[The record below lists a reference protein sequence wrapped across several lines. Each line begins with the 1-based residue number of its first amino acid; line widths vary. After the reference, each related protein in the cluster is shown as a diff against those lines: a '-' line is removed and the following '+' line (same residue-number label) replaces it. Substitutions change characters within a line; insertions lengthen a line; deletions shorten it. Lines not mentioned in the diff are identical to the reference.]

1 MNDGKLTLY
10 FKDRVMALTIVKKVN
25 SATPKKNLS
34 LVSSQREDKIMKKA
48 IVTICGIIGGLYDK
62 TNMIY
67 TLDVKEAN
75 YLPQNDLPLKE
86 GKYINMLPL
95 LIDNKTDDFDLLAL
109 ATKDAQLVQ
118 KMVLE
123 HYEKDKSVV
132 QFKSIDENKETEY
145 DSYFGEIIHILEEY
159 DEVIL
164 DVSHGFRH
172 LPLLTI
178 IALVIQH
185 IGDTSKIKHIYF
197 AQEIVLREEYKIL
210 DLVEYLEIA
219 NIAFILSTFQNNY
232 TVANHIKSTKHKDLI
247 QKLNAFSNDLMALSL
262 NNLFKVSSK
271 QLIKELDKVE
281 NIAIRSQAKRLSEAI
296 IKLSDYEGKKC
307 YQSNFALAKDLY
319 EKNYMLLS
327 LSLLYES
334 IRAYVKSNIKKTHK
348 EIVEKIE
355 KGLNNDTYAIGDFFI
370 KFKNENYTFAKAQSH
385 WSDPK
390 IKRFK
395 KVELLPISE
404 KEFNTI
410 KESFPKLRDLIDK
423 IASKRNDLSHGNASN
438 KSLGDI
444 KKDIKIL
451 IDAYEKQCIKEKS
464 ISDLQ
469 KFIQG

>member
-1 MNDGKLTLY
+1 
-10 FKDRVMALTIVKKVN
+10 MALTIVKKVN
-25 SATPKKNLS
+25 SATPKTNLS
-34 LVSSQREDKIMKKA
+34 LVPSQREDKIMKKA

-62 TNMIY
+62 TNKIY

-123 HYEKDKSVV
+123 HYQKDKSVV
-132 QFKSIDENKETEY
+132 QFKSIDENQDTEY

-185 IGDTSKIKHIYF
+185 VGDTSKIKHIYF
-197 AQEIVLREEYKIL
+197 AQEIDRHEKYRIL

-281 NIAIRSQAKRLSEAI
+281 NIAIKSQAKRLSDTIA
-296 IKLSDYEGKKC
+296 KLSDYEGKKH

-319 EKNYMLLS
+319 EKNYMLLC

-334 IRAYVKSNIKKTHK
+334 IRAFVKSNIKKLHK

-355 KGLNNDTYAIGDFFI
+355 TGLKNDTYAVGDFFI
-370 KFKNENYTFAKAQSH
+370 KLKEDRYSYDDAKKH
-385 WSDPK
+385 WSDRK
-390 IKRFK
+390 LKRFT
-395 KVELLPISE
+395 EGIPLPISD

-410 KESFPKLRDLIDK
+410 KVSFPKIKNLIDK

-444 KKDIKIL
+444 KKDIKSM
-451 IDAYEKQCIKEKS
+451 IDEYEKTCLNEKS
-464 ISDLQ
+464 VSDLQ
-469 KFIQG
+469 AYFK